1 MKMTDLERAQECL
14 KTIEVQCG
22 FWFGKGTIAETMAR
36 QILANEFADIRQEE
50 RKRIREDNK

>member
-1 MKMTDLERAQECL
+1 MTDLERAQECL